1 MYLARRDVYFKMI
14 DYVSLTKHSF
24 IRQLVGFLK
33 LFKTKVSSKF
43 RFEINFESY
52 PLMRKIVMC
61 LIAKKDAHF
70 KLLLSILESATTKAS
85 VRRGNSEIPSSL
97 E

>member
-1 MYLARRDVYFKMI
+1 
-14 DYVSLTKHSF
+14 
-24 IRQLVGFLK
+24 
-33 LFKTKVSSKF
+33 
-43 RFEINFESY
+43 
-52 PLMRKIVMC
+52 MC

-85 VRRGNSEIPSSL
+85 VKRGNSEIPSSL